1 VGQQAESERDL
12 GNGSGVRWRG
22 SWRTGPDHLL
32 TEEWAV
38 HGVAPGVDLYR
49 VISTATKTWILR
61 MLFEDLGLESD
72 ELLFHLVPMT
82 SDDEDAGE
90 DEDSELEE

>member
-1 VGQQAESERDL
+1 
-12 GNGSGVRWRG
+12 
-22 SWRTGPDHLL
+22 
-32 TEEWAV
+32 
-38 HGVAPGVDLYR
+38 
-49 VISTATKTWILR
+49 